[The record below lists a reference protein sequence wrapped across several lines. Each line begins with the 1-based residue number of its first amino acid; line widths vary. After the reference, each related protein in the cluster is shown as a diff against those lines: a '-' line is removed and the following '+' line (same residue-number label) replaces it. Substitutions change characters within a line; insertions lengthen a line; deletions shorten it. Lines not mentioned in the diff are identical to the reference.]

1 MRLILVATLSLFVF
15 QSCFH
20 RAGEITL
27 VAESAP
33 LTVKVNPGT
42 EVIDWVWFQGPF
54 RNSLANGPAPPPSK
68 QEKDV
73 IVWQI
78 TPSNSNQDREF
89 NSPDKHP
96 IITYGQLPA
105 GWEQMSPSKGSS
117 PPPLLDGYVYTV
129 SAVTFRGPRPKALC
143 VYVNKGRLELYKNH
157 KDPPCDQ
164 D

>member
-1 MRLILVATLSLFVF
+1 VRALLIATLLLVF
-15 QSCFH
+15 LQSCFH

-27 VAESAP
+27 VSESEP

-42 EVIDWVWFQGPF
+42 EVIDWVWFHGPF
-54 RNSLANGPAPPPSK
+54 RNTLANGPEPPPSK

-78 TPSNSNQDREF
+78 TPSISNQDREF

-96 IITYGQLPA
+96 VITYGLIPEGWEQQLPA
-105 GWEQMSPSKGSS
+105 TGS

-143 VYVNKGRLELYKNH
+143 VYVNKGRLELYKNY